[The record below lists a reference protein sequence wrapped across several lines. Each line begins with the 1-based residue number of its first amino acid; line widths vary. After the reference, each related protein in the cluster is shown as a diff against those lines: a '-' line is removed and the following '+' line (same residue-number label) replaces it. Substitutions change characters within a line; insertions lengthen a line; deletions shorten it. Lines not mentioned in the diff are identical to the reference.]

1 MKYDVLQNYQEY
13 LKKNNTNDTARVYYN
28 RIDSL
33 LEGQYLINNVNDIDL
48 EKVIDKLKEVKYK
61 NHFSQCKNALI
72 HLYEFEGVA
81 FPVQYMDKIKELE
94 SQTKKKYRKMKVV
107 YYGELKKKIDYIR
120 NKKLKLSYQTMLNTG
135 LRIFELSQILKEEC
149 LISSELIT
157 FHFTG
162 KGGHREKVELYKKDN
177 IKLFEDL
184 KELIENTQDNK
195 RVFYSVSYLQ
205 NQAKKHGFT
214 CHDLRRTYAK
224 LEYKKTKSKKHVKE
238 KLRHTSI
245 KNTNIYINSKIK
257 L

>member
-1 MKYDVLQNYQEY
+1 MLYDVLDKYDEY
-13 LKKNNTNDTARVYYN
+13 LNDIYTSDTTRTYHARV
-28 RIDSL
+28 SCL
-33 LEGQYLINNVNDIDL
+33 LKGQYLINNVKDIDL

-81 FPVQYMDKIKELE
+81 FPVQYMDKIKGLE

-107 YYGELKKKIDYIR
+107 YYGELKKKIEYIR

-135 LRIFELSQILKEEC
+135 LRVFELSQILKEEC
-149 LISSELIT
+149 LISSEVMT
-157 FHFTG
+157 FHFIG
-162 KGGHREKVELYKKDN
+162 KGGHHEKIELYKKDN

-184 KELIENTQDNK
+184 KELIENTQDHK

-205 NQAKKHGFT
+205 IQAKKHAFT
-214 CHDLRRTYAK
+214 CHDLRRSFAK
-224 LEYKKTKSKKHVKE
+224 IEYKKTKSKKHVKE
-238 KLRHTSI
+238 KLRHTSM